1 MVRIPS
7 PPRSI
12 LITGATRG
20 IGAALARE
28 FAAEG
33 VFLALT
39 GRDPHRLAEVAA
51 DCRAAGA
58 EVDVRPID
66 ILDRAS
72 LADWIAG
79 VDDDHPLDLV
89 IANAGI
95 SAGTSRSA
103 EEFGKV
109 REIFAT
115 NVDGVINT
123 LIPVVPRMR
132 ARGRGQVAIV
142 SSIAGFRGIPGTAA
156 YCASKA
162 AVKVYG
168 EGLRG
173 QLWEDGVAIN
183 VVCPGY
189 VVSDMT
195 AVNQFPM
202 PFLMPADRA
211 ARIIRRGL
219 ARNKARIVFPWPM
232 HFAVWLMSTLPPA
245 WTDAIMR
252 RLPRNP

>member
-1 MVRIPS
+1 MVRVPAS
-7 PPRSI
+7 PNAI

-20 IGAALARE
+20 IGAALALE
-28 FAAEG
+28 YATEG

-39 GRDPHRLAEVAA
+39 GRDPHRLAEIAA
-51 DCRAAGA
+51 QCREAGA
-58 EVDVRPID
+58 EVSARPLDV
-66 ILDRAS
+66 LDKAS
-72 LADWIAG
+72 LADWIES
-79 VDDDHPLDLV
+79 VDDTHPLDLV
-89 IANAGI
+89 VANAGI
-95 SAGTSRSA
+95 SAGTSRSP

-115 NVDGVINT
+115 NVDGVLNT
-123 LIPVVPRMR
+123 VLPILPRMR
-132 ARGRGQVAIV
+132 RRSSGQIAIV
-142 SSIAGFRGIPGTAA
+142 SSVAGFRGIPGTAA
-156 YCASKA
+156 YCGSKA

-173 QLWEDGVAIN
+173 QLWSDGVAVN

-189 VVSDMT
+189 VVTDMT

-202 PFLMPADRA
+202 PFIMPAERA
-211 ARIIRRGL
+211 AGIIRRGL

-232 HFAVWLMSTLPPA
+232 HFAVWLLSVLPPA
-245 WTDAIMR
+245 WTDLIMR